1 MKLNIFEKSALFI
14 SGISAFGIG
23 CLIVFTPHS
32 FYASSGI
39 VFDNDVNLLSELR
52 APAAGLLTL
61 GIFMLLGIIRPA
73 LAQISIFSTLVVF
86 ITFPAGRLISIV
98 FDGLPSAAIIGA
110 LIFELLIAVLC
121 LTAFRRRLIN
131 SFTYNNKIKIPT
143 A

>member
-1 MKLNIFEKSALFI
+1 MKLNRFEKTMLFI

-23 CLIVFTPHS
+23 SLIVFTPHS

-39 VFDNDVNLLSELR
+39 MLDNDVNLLSELR

-61 GIFMLLGIIRPA
+61 GIFMLLGIIRPV

-86 ITFPAGRLISIV
+86 ITFPAGRLISII
-98 FDGLPSAAIIGA
+98 FDGMPSMAIFSA
-110 LIFELLIAVLC
+110 LVFELVIAAVSLIAFSRHL
-121 LTAFRRRLIN
+121 LGRANNSNKSNRLI
-131 SFTYNNKIKIPT
+131 

>member
-1 MKLNIFEKSALFI
+1 MKLNIFEKSALFA
-14 SGISAFGIG
+14 SGLTAVGIG
-23 CLIVFTPHS
+23 SLILFTPHS

-39 VFDNDVNLLSELR
+39 SLGDDASLLSELK
-52 APAAGLLTL
+52 APAAGLLIF
-61 GIFMLLGIIRPA
+61 GMFMLIGIMRYA
-73 LAQISIFSTLVVF
+73 WAQISVFCSLAVF
-86 ITFPAGRLISIV
+86 ITFPAGRLMSIA

-131 SFTYNNKIKIPT
+131 SFKYNNKIQIPT

>member
-1 MKLNIFEKSALFI
+1 MKLNRIEKTVLFI

-39 VFDNDVNLLSELR
+39 VLDNDVNLLSELR

-61 GIFMLLGIIRPA
+61 GIFMLLGIIRPV
-73 LAQISIFSTLVVF
+73 LAQISIFSTLIVF

-98 FDGLPSAAIIGA
+98 FDGMPSLAIFSA
-110 LIFELLIAVLC
+110 LVFELVIAPLVL
-121 LTAFRRRLIN
+121 
-131 SFTYNNKIKIPT
+131 
-143 A
+143 